1 MRGRSSVGRAPQWHC
16 GGRRFEPDRLHHLNS
31 VVKSIIIQTRVFA
44 FYCFFVFSCERND
57 LREEAIEYFDKNT
70 SLPRSQDQNISGL
83 TRSADG
89 LQFTKV
95 DRQKN
100 QAETIGLT
108 REGKVSFEGELKD
121 GKPHG
126 DWTTFFPD
134 GRPRWKG
141 VKKEGISHG
150 PFTMWYPSGKR
161 KVEGNYQEGR
171 KHGISTMWHL
181 NGAKWKQQS
190 HQNGAPSGMWQ
201 TWDNNGVLL
210 ESVDHGSTVE
220 E

>member
-1 MRGRSSVGRAPQWHC
+1 M
-16 GGRRFEPDRLHHLNS
+16 
-31 VVKSIIIQTRVFA
+31 KSIIIQIKAFA
-44 FYCFFVFSCERND
+44 FYFFFCLFLFSCERND
-57 LREEAIEYFDKNT
+57 LREEAIEYFDENT
-70 SLPRSQDQNISGL
+70 SLPSSQDQNISGL

-108 REGKVSFEGELKD
+108 KEGKVSFEGELKD

-126 DWTTFFPD
+126 AWTTFFPD

-141 VKKEGISHG
+141 VKKEGVSHG

-161 KVEGNYQEGR
+161 KIEGNYQEGK

-181 NGAKWKQQS
+181 NGAKWKEQS
-190 HQNGAPSGMWQ
+190 HQDGAPSGVWQ
-201 TWDNNGVLL
+201 TWDNNGVLQA
-210 ESVDHGSTVE
+210 SDDHGSTVE